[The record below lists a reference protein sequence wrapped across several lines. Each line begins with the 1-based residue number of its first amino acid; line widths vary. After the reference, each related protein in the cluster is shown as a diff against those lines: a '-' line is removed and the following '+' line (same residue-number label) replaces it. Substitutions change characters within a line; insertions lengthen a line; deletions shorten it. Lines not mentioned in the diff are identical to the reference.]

1 MNDLST
7 SITQLESNNVNVQPS
22 PPSRE
27 NLLRCQSCLKVF
39 ETMAGYMHHKEANEM
54 CHFDEGET
62 HVEAWENQLLKE
74 WAIVLKKKLFFTKCN
89 VCNEIVMSTSCTQ
102 CQRNPLKFSR
112 QNDCHPTEIPDVMR
126 GIPHYLAGAIS
137 RINTVK
143 PVLERRNSFRG
154 KVILISEFRYLI
166 KIFDINKS

>member
-1 MNDLST
+1 MKEQTENMNDLST

-74 WAIVLKKKLFFTKCN
+74 WAIALKKAFFHKMQRLQRDRN
-89 VCNEIVMSTSCTQ
+89 VHVM
-102 CQRNPLKFSR
+102 
-112 QNDCHPTEIPDVMR
+112 HAVPTE
-126 GIPHYLAGAIS
+126 S
-137 RINTVK
+137 T
-143 PVLERRNSFRG
+143 
-154 KVILISEFRYLI
+154 
-166 KIFDINKS
+166 KI